1 MLLKAYRKILD
12 KIKRVYNTVSLKLS
26 MWVCIL
32 LKAAN
37 GATTYHSINNGLAY
51 ELNPI
56 ANWMF
61 ENGDLLL
68 SLLIFFNIFVAIVYH
83 LYTGQKRRALLFV
96 TLLMTS
102 VVLNNLFMIGR
113 ALWL

>member
-1 MLLKAYRKILD
+1 MWD
-12 KIKRVYNTVSLKLS
+12 KIKHVYSTVSLKLL

-32 LKAAN
+32 LKVGD
-37 GATTYHSINNGLAY
+37 GATTYYSINNGLAY

-61 ENGDLLL
+61 QNGDLFL

-83 LYTGQKRRALLFV
+83 LQYRKRRAALVFV
-96 TLLMTS
+96 TLLMTA
-102 VVLNNLFMIGR
+102 VVTNNLFMIGKV
-113 ALWL
+113 LWLS